1 MQDKGNMRSLANILA
16 AIFLGLFLAGSVS
29 AQEMKQLS
37 ASEAQKAAAAIN
49 SANAGVKSL
58 QADFIQVKEMTIVKD
73 RMVSSGKMYFQD
85 GNLRWEYVKPSRSV
99 FVTNRD
105 LMKSNRMFKS
115 IADMM
120 LNSVTGINLDD
131 PSFQVT
137 LYSPGKGYVADLVP
151 LRREMKQ
158 MFKKIRLLFGPDDR
172 VRQIELE
179 ESQGRTVITLS
190 NVKYNLSLDP
200 GLFKVSE

>member
-1 MQDKGNMRSLANILA
+1 MMNILA
-16 AIFLGLFLAGSVS
+16 AVLLGIFLAGSVS
-29 AQEMKQLS
+29 AQDLKLLS
-37 ASEAQKAAAAIN
+37 PDEARKAAAAIN

-58 QADFIQVKEMTIVKD
+58 QADFLQVKEMTMVKE

-85 GNLRWEYVKPSRSV
+85 GNLRWEYVKPFRSV

-105 LMKSNRMFKS
+105 LMKSNKMFKG

-120 LNSVTGINLDD
+120 VNSVSGINLDD

-137 LYSPGKGYVADLVP
+137 MFSPGKGYVAELVP
-151 LRREMKQ
+151 QKREMKQ
-158 MFKKIRLLFGPDDR
+158 MFKKIRLQFGSDDR

-179 ESQGRTVITLS
+179 ESQGRTVITLL
-190 NVKYNLSLDP
+190 NVKYNVSLDP
-200 GLFKVSE
+200 GLFKSDE

>member
-1 MQDKGNMRSLANILA
+1 MNILA
-16 AIFLGLFLAGSVS
+16 AVLLGIFLAGSVS
-29 AQEMKQLS
+29 AQDLKLLS
-37 ASEAQKAAAAIN
+37 PDEARKAAAAIN

-58 QADFIQVKEMTIVKD
+58 QADFLQVKEMTMVKE

-105 LMKSNRMFKS
+105 LMKSNKMFKG

-120 LNSVTGINLDD
+120 VNSVSGINLDD

-137 LYSPGKGYVADLVP
+137 MFSPGKGYVAELVP
-151 LRREMKQ
+151 QKREMKQ
-158 MFKKIRLLFGPDDR
+158 MFKKIRLQFGSDDR

-190 NVKYNLSLDP
+190 NVKYNVSLDP
-200 GLFKVSE
+200 GLFKVAE

>member
-1 MQDKGNMRSLANILA
+1 MNILA
-16 AIFLGLFLAGSVS
+16 AVLLGIFLAGSVS
-29 AQEMKQLS
+29 AQDLKLLS
-37 ASEAQKAAAAIN
+37 PDEARKAAAAIN

-58 QADFIQVKEMTIVKD
+58 QADFLQVKEMTMVKE

-105 LMKSNRMFKS
+105 LMKSNKMFKG

-120 LNSVTGINLDD
+120 VNSVSGINLDD

-137 LYSPGKGYVADLVP
+137 MFSPGKGYVAELVP
-151 LRREMKQ
+151 QKREMKQ
-158 MFKKIRLLFGPDDR
+158 MFKKIRLQFGSDDR

-190 NVKYNLSLDP
+190 NVKYNVSLDP
-200 GLFKVSE
+200 GLFKSDE

>member
-1 MQDKGNMRSLANILA
+1 MRSLANILA
-16 AIFLGLFLAGSVS
+16 AIFLGLFLAGSLS

-37 ASEAQKAAAAIN
+37 ASEALKAAAAIN

-58 QADFIQVKEMTIVKD
+58 QADFMQVKEMAIVKEK
-73 RMVSSGKMYFQD
+73 MVSSGKMYFQD
-85 GNLRWEYVKPSRSV
+85 GSLRWEYVKPSKSV
-99 FVTNRD
+99 FVTD
-105 LMKSNRMFKS
+105 KDQMKSNRMFRS
-115 IADMM
+115 MAGLMAGS
-120 LNSVTGINLDD
+120 LTGINLND
-131 PSFQVT
+131 PSFKVT
-137 LYSPGKGYVADLVP
+137 MYSPGKGYVADLVP

-158 MFKKIRLLFGPDDR
+158 MFKKIRLYFGPDDK

-190 NVKYNLSLDP
+190 NVRYNLSLDP

>member
-1 MQDKGNMRSLANILA
+1 MMNILA
-16 AIFLGLFLAGSVS
+16 AVLLGIFLAGSVS
-29 AQEMKQLS
+29 AQDLKLLS
-37 ASEAQKAAAAIN
+37 PDEARKAAAAIN

-58 QADFIQVKEMTIVKD
+58 QADFLQVKEMTMVKE

-105 LMKSNRMFKS
+105 LMKSNKMFKG

-120 LNSVTGINLDD
+120 VNSVSGINLDD

-137 LYSPGKGYVADLVP
+137 MFSPGKGYVAELVP
-151 LRREMKQ
+151 QKREMKQ
-158 MFKKIRLLFGPDDR
+158 MFKKIRLQFGSDDR

-190 NVKYNLSLDP
+190 NVKYNVSLDP
-200 GLFKVSE
+200 GLFKSDE